1 MSMVAPSG
9 ESIAVSSPPVSTSM
23 PSQSAAPVLSAPVPP
38 QPPAPFAPSAH
49 PAACPSWCRER
60 HDAAACASL
69 GLMPHLSAEYRV
81 ENPAPLDDES
91 AFMLRAQLLQIDRVT
106 GEDTLVMYVS
116 GESDVE
122 LEADEADVLIA
133 QMQAFVDT
141 LRVLRRQMG

>member
-9 ESIAVSSPPVSTSM
+9 ESIAVSSPPS
-23 PSQSAAPVLSAPVPP
+23 PP
-38 QPPAPFAPSAH
+38 RCPRSRPPRSCRPRFLRSHAAPFAPSAH